1 MMMRLVTERRV
12 TSVAWIHPVA
22 MLGRAGR
29 ATFSQAPCCS
39 LTRKASGWPNLL
51 GLAMVAMG
59 GAPGEGKMPTE
70 LRLALATTNGPPLM
84 KRAVSAR
91 RGEHRGGTRRP
102 VPDWDEP
109 DAPAVPDASTGGAA
123 VSASGAGV
131 AGTSTGAASGMVVV
145 PSA

>member
-12 TSVAWIHPVA
+12 TSVAWIHPAA

-70 LRLALATTNGPPLM
+70 VRLALATTNGPPLM

-91 RGEHRGGTRRP
+91 KGEPPRRP
-102 VPDWDEP
+102 RPPVPGRDEP
-109 DAPAVPDASTGGAA
+109 DAPAMPDASGGAA
-123 VSASGAGV
+123 
-131 AGTSTGAASGMVVV
+131 
-145 PSA
+145 

>member
-59 GAPGEGKMPTE
+59 GARGEEKTPTE
-70 LRLALATTNGPPLM
+70 RGWAWATTNAPRLM
-84 KRAVSAR
+84 KRAVRAR
-91 RGEHRGGTRRP
+91 RGEPPRGPRPP

-109 DAPAVPDASTGGAA
+109 DAPAVP
-123 VSASGAGV
+123 
-131 AGTSTGAASGMVVV
+131 
-145 PSA
+145 